1 MDVADQRA
9 IEQRFCFYPEV
20 VAAFAITFCVG
31 NQTVDQF
38 EDVLFAV
45 YVGKRVVVHGL
56 FEVDWSWV
64 GEFYAAEWL
73 ETLEVSDEDKAD
85 MPTLD
90 QSTSTIPYQDNLYLF
105 LYCIICFL

>member
-56 FEVDWSWV
+56 FEVDGV
-64 GEFYAAEWL
+64 EEFDTVIFRLQQLPAFDQDTAFRVLSIKKKKKVNYFY
-73 ETLEVSDEDKAD
+73 EVTTSD
-85 MPTLD
+85 
-90 QSTSTIPYQDNLYLF
+90 
-105 LYCIICFL
+105 